1 MSLVTKLYKW
11 QYSPTYTNECGHIWR
26 SSLNYTV
33 IMLIHDS
40 GHQTIQMTMTNK
52 LYRWHC
58 SLNYTLIMLNHDNV
72 HQTIQMTMLTTLYRW
87 QFPPTYTIFE
97 LFWAPKKAQ
106 IFAITLVIKLYKKRK
121 IYPTTCISMFTKLYK
136 KQRSLNYTNDRV
148 HQPIQML

>member
-33 IMLIHDS
+33 IMLIHDN

-72 HQTIQMTMLTTLYRW
+72 HQTIQMAMLTNLYRW
-87 QFPPTYTIFE
+87 RFPPTYTIFE
-97 LFWAPKKAQ
+97 LFWAQKKLQ
-106 IFAITLVIKLYKKRK
+106 KKLKFLPYHW
-121 IYPTTCISMFTKLYK
+121 
-136 KQRSLNYTNDRV
+136 SLNYTKEKSISNCLDIHV
-148 HQPIQML
+148 H